1 MYKNFFKHY
10 METEPLDTD
19 HKYIF
24 VVSNP
29 ELTQSIIFGGYQ
41 AVCIHEKD
49 NMSFK
54 LQEFLEYM
62 NEIAYLGTGQTSYT
76 YVIATESKV
85 TNDTLEEYMK
95 QNYLTF
101 RSGWRLFKGKEY
113 LERIESSEE
122 LKSILHNYIHSYE
135 DPHPTCD
142 EWSRFHE
149 VDENGKPTRVL
160 DLNIAEYLIQT
171 VPFFVIGDT
180 PFVYEGGKYY
190 QDDKGIR
197 LKAKIQKLIYRDKV
211 TQPTINR
218 VYQLLIAQEAV
229 QKSFDDLYNYPEHWV
244 NFTNGFYDPVERK
257 MIDHSESCYSVNQIP
272 FAFHPEEFE
281 KIKDNSRSIRSYL
294 EFSIPNPVEQ
304 EMMWEYLGYCMTCDT
319 QFQKF
324 MMLLGDG
331 GTGKSVVI
339 DMFQNIVGKK
349 NSCHISLQDLNKRF
363 YATNLF
369 GKLLNSCGD
378 IPCRAMETTDVVK
391 KATGEDMLLFERK
404 REDPLYF
411 HSHAKLLFSANDMPE
426 NLEEKS
432 DAFYRRLLILDINRK
447 IPSDKKDTQLKK
459 KIYKE
464 LDYAIHMAMQALSKL
479 YERKAFTESNHSKE
493 CVQIIQRAS
502 DSVKAFVDEKLT
514 EKEGARTERSVMYRL
529 YEDYCRDAGRVPL
542 GKKKFFTV
550 LDRKGFT
557 LRKTNGVF
565 YFLGVEE
572 REEDFIEIDESMEV
586 PFQ

>member
-1 MYKNFFKHY
+1 MYKKFFTHY
-10 METEPLDTD
+10 MGTEPSDTD

-24 VVSNP
+24 VVGNP
-29 ELTQSIIFGGYQ
+29 ELAQNILFAGYQ
-41 AVCIHEKD
+41 AVCIHERD
-49 NMSFK
+49 EMSFT
-54 LQEFLEYM
+54 LQGFLSYM
-62 NEIAYLGTGQTSYT
+62 DEIAFKGTGQTSYT
-76 YVIATESKV
+76 YVIAAGSKK
-85 TNDTLEEYMK
+85 TNDILEEYMK
-95 QNYLTF
+95 DHYLTF
-101 RSGWRLFKGKEY
+101 RSGWKLFKDRDY

-122 LKSILHNYIHSYE
+122 LKAVLHDYIHSYE
-135 DPHPTCD
+135 DPHPAGD
-142 EWSRFHE
+142 ELGRFHE
-149 VDENGKPTRVL
+149 LDESGKPVKVL

-180 PFVYEGGKYY
+180 PFVYEGGRYC

-197 LKAKIQKLIYRDKV
+197 LKAKIQKLICREKV
-211 TQPTINR
+211 TQPTVNR

-244 NFTNGFYDPVERK
+244 NFTNGFYDPVERR
-257 MIDHSESCYSVNQIP
+257 MIAHSERYYSVNQIP
-272 FAFHPEEFE
+272 FAFHPEEAE
-281 KIKDNSRSIRSYL
+281 KVKDNSRSIRAYL
-294 EFSIPNPVEQ
+294 EFSIPDPAEQ
-304 EMMWEYLGYCMTCDT
+304 EMLWEYLGYCMTCDT

-339 DMFQNIVGKK
+339 DMFQNIIGKK

-411 HSHAKLLFSANDMPE
+411 RSHAKLLFSANDMPE

-464 LDYAIHMAMQALSKL
+464 LDYAIHMAMQALSNL
-479 YERKAFTESNHSKE
+479 YERKAFTESDHSKE
-493 CVQIIQRAS
+493 CVQAIQRAS
-502 DSVKAFVDEKLT
+502 DSVKAFADERLS
-514 EKEGARTERSVMYRL
+514 EKEGARVERSAMYRL
-529 YEDYCRDAGRVPL
+529 YEDYCKDAGRVPL

-550 LDRKGFT
+550 LERKGFT
-557 LRKTNGVF
+557 LRKSNGVF
-565 YFLGVEE
+565 YYLGIEE
-572 REEDFIEIDESMEV
+572 KDEGFMEIDESEEL
-586 PFQ
+586 PFH